1 MWSSRDLTLFGRTV
15 LKSLGLSQLVYSASN
30 LVVPPGTV
38 DLVKTKSFR
47 LLWGNKKD
55 KIQRSGLYQDPDIN
69 PLTPEA
75 PETARA

>member
-1 MWSSRDLTLFGRTV
+1 MI

-47 LLWGNKKD
+47 FLWTNKKD
-55 KIQRSGLYQDPDIN
+55 KIKRSGLYQDPDTGGIRMPDIN
-69 PLTPEA
+69 IMFKALKLAWIPGL
-75 PETARA
+75 